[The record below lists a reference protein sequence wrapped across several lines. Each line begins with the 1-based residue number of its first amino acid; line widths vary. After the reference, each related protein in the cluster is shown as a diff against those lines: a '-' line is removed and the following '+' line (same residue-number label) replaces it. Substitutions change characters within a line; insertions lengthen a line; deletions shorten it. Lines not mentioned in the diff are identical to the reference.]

1 MALPENLPEIVEAT
15 LQFSKH
21 KINLDKKMLKLWTS
35 RQALL
40 KSKEIII
47 IAKQLDNDCNVTK
60 RNIRSTLDYYNFS
73 IYSSDKFHRL
83 DVELFASVKGVR
95 YKIAY
100 YYSENGA
107 FYGYSFVNNIQTF
120 SLEEAKQFIN
130 NNLIATAKV

>member
-21 KINLDKKMLKLWTS
+21 RINLDKKMLKLWTS

-60 RNIRSTLDYYNFS
+60 INIRSTLDYYNFS
-73 IYSSDKFHRL
+73 IYSSTESHRL

-100 YYSENGA
+100 YHSENGC
-107 FYGYSFVNNIQTF
+107 YGYSFVNNIQTF